1 MSGKSLVEKSKAQ
14 DTEVERLREEND
26 RLVKDIEEKEGRKKA
41 LNQRLQDAQKLQATL
56 AKEVAE
62 KSREVENLNQQHKQL
77 VSNLRDFSMDPESK
91 NAAGPPEGRPQRS
104 HELLTGTADERS
116 EWVAQACDA
125 MDEQLATRNTTADA
139 AFDSWDTIGDG
150 RLSQDDFVEG
160 VMGLRAGLQ
169 RDEARQLYMIAKG
182 DEEQLT
188 KTKFKGLLE
197 KSGGGGGSG
206 ARSTGGASSEAQI
219 LEGELRKL
227 RTLNAQ
233 LLKEKDELFQT
244 LREAE
249 RARRGQAAGSELA
262 QAERLQDI
270 EQMHAAQ
277 LRKLQVTPQLTCSA
291 STKVQILT
299 PAELRCQDDLAVAE
313 YNQQDL
319 LQLIDTYD
327 DTRVRKPGAPANE
340 RGGPRTTNVVVIEI
354 ASMWLDAGREGMQEE
369 LTTFF
374 SVDFYVHDT
383 QVTPPSKASV
393 KAL

>member
-91 NAAGPPEGRPQRS
+91 NAAGSTEGRSQRS
-104 HELLTGTADERS
+104 HELLTGAADERS
-116 EWVAQACDA
+116 EWVSQACDA

-169 RDEARQLYMIAKG
+169 RDEARQLYMVAKG

-188 KTKFKGLLE
+188 KTKFKSLLE
-197 KSGGGGGSG
+197 KSGGGSG
-206 ARSTGGASSEAQI
+206 ARRTGGASSEAQI

-277 LRKLQVTPQLTCSA
+277 LRKLQ
-291 STKVQILT
+291 
-299 PAELRCQDDLAVAE
+299 DDLAVAE

-327 DTRVRKPGAPANE
+327 DTRVRKPGALANANE
-340 RGGPRTTNVVVIEI
+340 RGGARTTNVVGIEI
-354 ASMWLDAGREGMQEE
+354 SSMWLDAGREGMQEE

-383 QVTPPSKASV
+383 QVTPPCKASM
-393 KAL
+393 KPL